1 MRTIVVDIFDVDD
14 NFEDRIIRWIEEIN
28 IRRNGLTIFTS
39 ADEEQMERLLLPV
52 KFFDDFERVQQLVD
66 VENAQVIPA
75 DNEVTDRILG
85 CGRIIWIVLV
95 DRFRQPNPL
104 RSYWTVFCSEKFIV
118 INSLSNLLPRL
129 FLDYR

>member
-28 IRRNGLTIFTS
+28 IRRNGLTIFAS

-52 KFFDDFERVQQLVD
+52 EFFNYFECVQQLVD
-66 VENAQVIPA
+66 VENAQVIAA

-85 CGRIIWIVLV
+85 
-95 DRFRQPNPL
+95 
-104 RSYWTVFCSEKFIV
+104 
-118 INSLSNLLPRL
+118 
-129 FLDYR
+129 